1 LNLQLIIKG
10 ATNKEL
16 AENLVL
22 ATTIAKEDVSKIL
35 HLIPQERMGNIDYR
49 IHSESGA
56 LQEILTKVFKF
67 RLPLVSLANQARMA
81 GSSL

>member
-22 ATTIAKEDVSKIL
+22 ATTTAKEDISKIL

-49 IHSESGA
+49 IHSVSGA

-67 RLPLVSLANQARMA
+67 RLPLVSLANQARRG